1 MTNIKLPNMT
11 SNTTPIDLNA
21 YKRFLDGEVEK
32 HASDTKI
39 NNGTSIVNAVNVG
52 SYSFSWGKIVE
63 QLSGE
68 FFIWKFQISTLA
80 RKSDGERIYY
90 QQQIFNYLQSK
101 HPEHSSEHAI
111 LVAGLHDKCIFL
123 GIKDDA
129 FIIASPMQHEYK
141 NRIWVHMHI
150 LKKDI
155 PEILSN
161 INNT

>member
-1 MTNIKLPNMT
+1 MT

-68 FFIWKFQISTLA
+68 FFIWKFQLSTLA
-80 RKSDGERIYY
+80 KRTDGEKIYFQQTREGGMVLLWEHLFRHPLQQERWPY
-90 QQQIFNYLQSK
+90 SGQNFLQQIRN
-101 HPEHSSEHAI
+101 
-111 LVAGLHDKCIFL
+111 G
-123 GIKDDA
+123 
-129 FIIASPMQHEYK
+129 
-141 NRIWVHMHI
+141 
-150 LKKDI
+150 
-155 PEILSN
+155 
-161 INNT
+161 